1 MENYYAKSIF
11 IGRNSHGN
19 FFGLNYKNESKRF
32 RIQIFAV
39 TWQVWAIDIYIGD
52 TSVYTTMLLHQTGPE
67 LPTFE
72 IRNSKVYKYGYYY
85 SVTGAEIYS
94 NK

>member
-1 MENYYAKSIF
+1 MENYYAKSIL

-19 FFGLNYKNESKRF
+19 FFGLNYKNESKRY

-39 TWQVWAIDIYIGD
+39 TWQVWAIDVYIGD
-52 TSVYTTMLLHQTGPE
+52 TLVNTAMLHQTGPE

-72 IRNSKVYKYGYYY
+72 IRNSKAYKYGYCY
-85 SVTGAEIYS
+85 SVSGAELYA

>member
-1 MENYYAKSIF
+1 MENYYAKSVL

-19 FFGLNYKNESKRF
+19 FFGLNYKNESKYY

-39 TWQVWAIDIYIGD
+39 TWQVWAIDIYVGD
-52 TSVYTTMLLHQTGPE
+52 ILVDTAMLHQTGPE

-72 IRNSKVYKYGYYY
+72 IRNSKVYKHGYYY
-85 SVTGAEIYS
+85 SVSGAELYS

>member
-1 MENYYAKSIF
+1 MENYYAKSVL
-11 IGRNSHGN
+11 IGRNSHGH
-19 FFGLNYKNESKRF
+19 FFGLNYKNESKYY

-39 TWQVWAIDIYIGD
+39 TWQVWAIDVYIGN
-52 TSVYTTMLLHQTGPE
+52 TLAVTYMLHQTGPE

-72 IRNSKVYKYGYYY
+72 LRNSKVYKHGYQYNI
-85 SVTGAEIYS
+85 TGAELYS